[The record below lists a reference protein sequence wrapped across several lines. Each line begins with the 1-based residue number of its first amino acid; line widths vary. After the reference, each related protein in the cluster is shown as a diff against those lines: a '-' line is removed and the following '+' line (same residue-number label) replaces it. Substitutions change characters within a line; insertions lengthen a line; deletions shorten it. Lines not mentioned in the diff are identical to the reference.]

1 MDTLHKEGYGHKTQH
16 GHEHRHRHTQT
27 DAPQTEGLLIRRA
40 RFYDLRLWLM
50 FLGRIGA
57 VRALPL
63 DLAAIRSGERV
74 LDVGCGT
81 GELTLAAA
89 RRVGPGAAVYGID
102 AAPEMIEVAR
112 RKAKR
117 SGRTVHF
124 LVEPVEALNFPDGS
138 FDVVLSSFMMHHLPA
153 DLKRRALAEIGR
165 VLRPGGRLVIVDLQA
180 TSRLPRL
187 WQPGWLVIRL
197 HKQRAASAAEVRV
210 GEEARAALL
219 REAGFV
225 KVESG
230 ATRYPWIGYT
240 LGWVPDRREH

>member
-1 MDTLHKEGYGHKTQH
+1 
-16 GHEHRHRHTQT
+16 
-27 DAPQTEGLLIRRA
+27 LIRRA

-63 DLAAIRSGERV
+63 DLAVIRPGERV

-89 RRVGPGAAVYGID
+89 RQAGPGGKVDGID

-112 RKAKR
+112 RKAER
-117 SGRTVHF
+117 AGRAVHF
-124 LVEPVEALNFPDGS
+124 LVEPVEALNFPDRS

-153 DLKRRALAEIGR
+153 DLKRRALAEIRR
-165 VLRPGGRLVIVDLQA
+165 VLRQGGRLVIVDLQA
-180 TSRLPRL
+180 TARLPRF

-197 HKQRAASAAEVRV
+197 HKQHAATAADVRA
-210 GEEARAALL
+210 GQEARAALL
-219 REAGFV
+219 RDAGFE

-240 LGWVPDRREH
+240 VGRVPD